1 MPILLPSSPQ
11 AQDFRFTHTLRVR
24 WAEVDMQK
32 IVFNGHYLMYFDT
45 AVAQYW
51 RGLAMPYEEA
61 MHALGGD
68 LFVAKAVLEYKAS
81 ARYEDR
87 LRVCLKLSR
96 IGNSSMTFT
105 GAIFCDGKLLVT
117 GELIYVYADPAT
129 QKSQTVP
136 DILRSWLL
144 DFEEGKPMTR
154 LVVGAWQ
161 AFGKNAMSLRT
172 EVFVEE
178 QGVPLALEQDEWD
191 AKCEHAVVFNRLDQ
205 PMATGRLLPAEGGIS
220 RIGRMA
226 VKRVLRGSGLGDA
239 VLQAL
244 LDKACSRGDLEVVLH
259 AQTSAQD
266 FYAKFGFKADGEI
279 YEEAGIAHVTM
290 RKRLV

>member
-1 MPILLPSSPQ
+1 
-11 AQDFRFTHTLRVR
+11 
-24 WAEVDMQK
+24 
-32 IVFNGHYLMYFDT
+32 
-45 AVAQYW
+45 
-51 RGLAMPYEEA
+51 AMPYEES
-61 MHALGGD
+61 MHQLGGD
-68 LFVAKAVLEYKAS
+68 LYVAKAVLEYKAS

-117 GELIYVYADPAT
+117 GELVYVYANPST

-136 DILRSWLL
+136 DILRNWLL
-144 DFEEGKPMTR
+144 DFEAGKPMTR
-154 LVVGAWQ
+154 IEVGGWQ
-161 AFGKNAMSLRT
+161 TLGTSAMALRT

-178 QGVPLALEQDEWD
+178 QDVPLELEHDEWD

-205 PMATGRLLPAEGGIS
+205 SMATGRLLPAENGIS

-226 VKRVLRGSGLGDA
+226 VKRVLRGNGLGEI

-244 LDKACSRGDLEVVLH
+244 LDKASSRGDVGVVLH
-259 AQTSAQD
+259 AQASAQD
-266 FYAKFGFKADGEI
+266 FYAKFGFQADGAI
-279 YEEAGIAHVTM
+279 YQEAGIAHVTM
-290 RKRLV
+290 RKQLH

>member
-1 MPILLPSSPQ
+1 MLQSE
-11 AQDFRFTHTLRVR
+11 FRFSHTLRVR
-24 WAEVDMQK
+24 WVEVDMQK

-51 RGLAMPYEEA
+51 RGLAMPYEES
-61 MHALGGD
+61 MHQLGGD
-68 LFVAKAVLEYKAS
+68 LYVAKAVLEYKAS

-87 LRVCLKLSR
+87 LRVCLKLAR

-117 GELIYVYADPAT
+117 GELVYVYADPAT
-129 QKSQTVP
+129 QKSQSVP
-136 DILRSWLL
+136 DVLRSWLT
-144 DFEEGKPMTR
+144 DFEAGKSMTR
-154 LVVGAWQ
+154 LEVGDWQ
-161 AFGKNAMSLRT
+161 TLGNSAMLLRT

-178 QGVPLALEQDEWD
+178 QGVPMALEHDEWD
-191 AKCEHAVVFNRLDQ
+191 DKCEYAVVFNRLDQ
-205 PMATGRLLPAEGGIS
+205 PMATGRLLPAKGGTS

-226 VKRVLRGSGLGDA
+226 VKRVLRGSRLGEI

-244 LDKACSRGDLEVVLH
+244 LDKASSRGDLEVVLH
-259 AQTSAQD
+259 AQISAQE

-290 RKRLV
+290 RKVLA

>member
-1 MPILLPSSPQ
+1 MLPSE
-11 AQDFRFTHTLRVR
+11 FRFSHTLRVR
-24 WAEVDMQK
+24 WVEVDMQK

-51 RGLAMPYEEA
+51 HALAMPYEES
-61 MHALGGD
+61 MHQLGGD
-68 LFVAKAVLEYKAS
+68 LYVAKAVVEYKAS

-87 LRVCLKLSR
+87 LKVCLKLSR

-105 GAIFCDGKLLVT
+105 GAIFCDSKLLVT
-117 GELIYVYADPAT
+117 GELVYVYANPIT
-129 QKSQTVP
+129 QKSQSVP

-144 DFEEGKPMTR
+144 DFEAGKPMTR
-154 LVVGAWQ
+154 LAVADWQ
-161 AFGKNAMSLRT
+161 TLGKNAMALRT

-178 QGVPLALEQDEWD
+178 QGVPLALEHDEWD
-191 AKCEHAVVFNRLDQ
+191 AKSEHAVVFNRLDQ
-205 PMATGRLLPAEGGIS
+205 PIATGRLQPAEARVS

-226 VKRVLRGSGLGDA
+226 VKRVLRGGGFGGI

-244 LDKACSRGDLEVVLH
+244 LDKASSRNDLEVVLH

-266 FYAKFGFKADGEI
+266 FYAKFGFKPDGAMF
-279 YEEAGIAHVTM
+279 EEAGIEHITM
-290 RKRLV
+290 RKQLVQISSRNG

>member
-1 MPILLPSSPQ
+1 MLQS
-11 AQDFRFTHTLRVR
+11 DFRFSHTLRVR
-24 WAEVDMQK
+24 WVEVDMQK

-61 MHALGGD
+61 MRQLGGD

-117 GELIYVYADPAT
+117 GELVYVYANPAT
-129 QKSQTVP
+129 QKSQSVP
-136 DILRSWLL
+136 DVLRNWLL
-144 DFEEGKPMTR
+144 DFEAGKPMTR
-154 LVVGAWQ
+154 LQVGDWQ
-161 AFGKNAMSLRT
+161 TLGKTAMALRT
-172 EVFVEE
+172 EVFVQE
-178 QGVPLALEQDEWD
+178 QGVPLELEQDEWD
-191 AKCEHAVVFNRLDQ
+191 AQCEHAVVFNRLDQ
-205 PMATGRLLPAEGGIS
+205 PIATGRLLPAESGTS

-226 VKRVLRGSGLGDA
+226 VKRVLRGSGLGEA

-244 LDKACSRGDLEVVLH
+244 LDKASSRGDLEVVLH

-266 FYAKFGFKADGEI
+266 FYAKFGFKPDGEI
-279 YEEAGIAHVTM
+279 YEEAGIEHITM
-290 RKRLV
+290 RKSLFAPAK